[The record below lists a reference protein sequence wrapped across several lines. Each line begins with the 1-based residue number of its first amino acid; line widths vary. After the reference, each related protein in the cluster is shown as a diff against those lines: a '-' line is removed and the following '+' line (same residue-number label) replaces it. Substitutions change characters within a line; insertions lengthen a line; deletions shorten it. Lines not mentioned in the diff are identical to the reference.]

1 MASAD
6 RSWLSSRYSAARV
19 ASAAG
24 AAEEVAAVV
33 FGAPEPEGF
42 DAAKRAEAVEVGARV
57 DTALADAW
65 AEVAGAA
72 AAHYAVPV
80 APPFRLR
87 RLTADLAL
95 AALCGDVVP
104 DDLMTRKGDAVQA
117 LADLRAGRLTLV
129 GVDGLE
135 VPRRSAVRI
144 APATVPEI
152 DTGGY

>member
-1 MASAD
+1 MAAAD
-6 RSWLSSRYSAARV
+6 RSWLSARYSAARI
-19 ASAAG
+19 AAAAG
-24 AAEEVAAVV
+24 AAEDVAAFV
-33 FGAPEPEGF
+33 FGAQAPAGF
-42 DAAKRAEAVEVGARV
+42 DAAKRAEAVELGARA

-80 APPFRLR
+80 LPPFRLR
-87 RLTADLAL
+87 RLAADLAL

-104 DDLMTRKGDAVQA
+104 DDLTERKGDAVQA

-129 GVDGLE
+129 GVDGRD

-144 APATVPEI
+144 APATVPAI
-152 DTGGY
+152 DTTGY